1 MPYGEGYP
9 VEVEDSI
16 NGDGDGEAVED
27 EGEGGVVAPPFR
39 RLALIL
45 QPGGFNT
52 VSITNV

>member
-1 MPYGEGYP
+1 LPYGEGYP